1 MSSIP
6 FSEFKQRRELLLEQL
21 MDNSVVIIRAAKEV
35 TRSRDTEYGF
45 RQNSD
50 FHYLTGFP
58 EPDAYL
64 ILEKTNG
71 ANKTS
76 LICRAKDKTAEI
88 WQGRRIGKELAKQ
101 QYLFD
106 HAASLDELDN
116 ILKNSLND
124 KDVLYWSQ
132 GEDEATDKQIYTCLA
147 TLRASTR
154 IGLSAPDHQIDV
166 RPLIHEMRL
175 FKSDN
180 EIAVMRHACE
190 ISAEA
195 HKRAM
200 LFSATQI
207 KANKTVTEYQLEAEI
222 HHHFAMHNARY
233 PAYGTIVGGGDNA
246 CILHYTE
253 NKDEINPDDL
263 VLIDAGCELEGYAA
277 DSTRTFP
284 VRGQFSPEQ
293 KAIYQLVLD
302 TQQAVFDA
310 IKPGARLKDLTD
322 LSVEVITQGLIDLG
336 ILQGELNTLIDQNA
350 HRAFYMHGLS
360 HWLGLDVHD
369 VGLYNI
375 DGEPRSLEAGMVFTV
390 EPGIYI
396 DADSDC
402 ERKWHGIGVRIEDN
416 IVITQN
422 GFENLTHSVPKS
434 VSEIERL
441 MSL

>member
-1 MSSIP
+1 MPSIP
-6 FSEFKQRRELLLEQL
+6 FSEFKQRRAQLLAQL
-21 MDNSVVIIRAAKEV
+21 SDNCVVVMSAAKEV
-35 TRSRDTEYGF
+35 TRSRDTEYAF

-58 EPDAYL
+58 EPDAWL
-64 ILEKTNG
+64 ILEKIDG
-71 ANKTS
+71 VITS
-76 LICRAKDKTAEI
+76 TLVCRIKDKTAEI
-88 WQGRRIGKELAKQ
+88 WQGRRIGKVLAKQ

-106 HAASLDELDN
+106 NTASLDELDTV
-116 ILKNSLND
+116 LKDKLNN
-124 KDVLYWSQ
+124 KDVLYWAQ
-132 GEDEATDKQIYTCLA
+132 GDDKSTDKQIFKLLA
-147 TLRASTR
+147 ELRASAR
-154 IGLSAPDHQIDV
+154 SGKIAPEQQIDV

-175 FKSDN
+175 FKSAN
-180 EIAVMRHACE
+180 EIAVMRQAGE
-190 ISAEA
+190 ISAAA

-200 LFSATQI
+200 LFSAAQV
-207 KANKTVTEYQLEAEI
+207 KSGKDVTEYQLEAEI
-222 HHHFAMHNARY
+222 HHHFAMNKARY

-277 DSTRTFP
+277 DITRTFP
-284 VRGQFSPEQ
+284 VSGKFSPEQ
-293 KAIYQLVLD
+293 KAIYQLVLN

-336 ILQGELNTLIDQNA
+336 ILQGELKTLIDQNA

-375 DGEPRSLEAGMVFTV
+375 DGEARPLKEGMVFTV

-396 DADSDC
+396 DAESQCDP
-402 ERKWHGIGVRIEDN
+402 KWHGIGVRIEDN
-416 IVITQN
+416 VVITQN
-422 GFENLTHSVPKS
+422 GFENLTHPVPKTIE
-434 VSEIERL
+434 EIEGL
-441 MSL
+441 MA

>member
-1 MSSIP
+1 MPSIP
-6 FSEFKQRRELLLEQL
+6 FSEFKQRRAQLLAQL
-21 MDNSVVIIRAAKEV
+21 SDNCVVVMSAAKEV
-35 TRSRDTEYGF
+35 TRSRDTEYAF

-58 EPDAYL
+58 EPDAWL
-64 ILEKTNG
+64 ILEKIDG
-71 ANKTS
+71 VTS
-76 LICRAKDKTAEI
+76 STLICRIKDKTAEI
-88 WQGRRIGKELAKQ
+88 WQGRRIGKVLAKQ

-106 HAASLDELDN
+106 NTASLDELDTV
-116 ILKNSLND
+116 LKDKLNN
-124 KDVLYWSQ
+124 KDVLYWAQ
-132 GEDEATDKQIYTCLA
+132 GDDKSTDKQIFKLLA
-147 TLRASTR
+147 ELRASAR
-154 IGLSAPDHQIDV
+154 SGKIAPEQQIDV

-175 FKSDN
+175 FKSAN
-180 EIAVMRHACE
+180 EIAVMRQAGE
-190 ISAEA
+190 ISAAA

-200 LFSATQI
+200 LFSAAQV
-207 KANKTVTEYQLEAEI
+207 KSGKDVTEYQLEAEI
-222 HHHFAMHNARY
+222 HHHFAMNKARY

-277 DSTRTFP
+277 DITRTFP
-284 VRGQFSPEQ
+284 VSGKFSPEQ
-293 KAIYQLVLD
+293 KAIYQLVLN

-322 LSVEVITQGLIDLG
+322 LSVKVITQGLIDLG
-336 ILQGELNTLIDQNA
+336 ILQGELKTLIDQNA

-375 DGEPRSLEAGMVFTV
+375 DGEARPLKEGMVFTV

-396 DADSDC
+396 DAESQCDP
-402 ERKWHGIGVRIEDN
+402 KWHGIGVRIEDN
-416 IVITQN
+416 VVITQN
-422 GFENLTHSVPKS
+422 GFENLTHPVPKTIE
-434 VSEIERL
+434 EIEGL
-441 MSL
+441 MA

>member
-1 MSSIP
+1 MPSIP
-6 FSEFKQRRELLLEQL
+6 FSEFKQRRAQLLAQL
-21 MDNSVVIIRAAKEV
+21 SDNCVVVMSAAKEV
-35 TRSRDTEYGF
+35 TRSRDTEYAF

-58 EPDAYL
+58 EPDAWL
-64 ILEKTNG
+64 ILEKIDG
-71 ANKTS
+71 ETS
-76 LICRAKDKTAEI
+76 STLVCRVKDKTAEI
-88 WQGRRIGKELAKQ
+88 WQGRRIGKVLAKQ

-106 HAASLDELDN
+106 NTASLDELDTV
-116 ILKNSLND
+116 LKDKLNN
-124 KDVLYWSQ
+124 KDVLYWAQ
-132 GEDEATDKQIYTCLA
+132 GDDKSTDKQIFKLLA
-147 TLRASTR
+147 ELRASAR
-154 IGLSAPDHQIDV
+154 SGKIAPEQQIDV

-175 FKSDN
+175 FKSAN
-180 EIAVMRHACE
+180 EIAVMRQAGE
-190 ISAEA
+190 ISAAA

-200 LFSATQI
+200 LFSAAQV
-207 KANKTVTEYQLEAEI
+207 KSGKDVTEYQLEAEI
-222 HHHFAMHNARY
+222 HHHFAMNKARY

-277 DSTRTFP
+277 DITRTFP
-284 VRGQFSPEQ
+284 VSGKFSPEQ
-293 KAIYQLVLD
+293 KAIYQLVLN

-322 LSVEVITQGLIDLG
+322 LSVEVITQGLIELG
-336 ILQGELNTLIDQNA
+336 ILQGELDPLIENNV

-375 DGEPRSLEAGMVFTV
+375 DGEARPLKEGMVFTV

-396 DADSDC
+396 DAESQCDP
-402 ERKWHGIGVRIEDN
+402 KWYGIGVRIEDN
-416 IVITQN
+416 VVITQN
-422 GFENLTHSVPKS
+422 GFENLTHPVPKTIE
-434 VSEIERL
+434 EIEGL
-441 MSL
+441 MA

>member
-1 MSSIP
+1 MPSIP
-6 FSEFKQRRELLLEQL
+6 FSEFKQRRAQLLAQL
-21 MDNSVVIIRAAKEV
+21 SDNCVVVMSAAKEV
-35 TRSRDTEYGF
+35 TRSRDTEYAF

-58 EPDAYL
+58 EPDAWL
-64 ILEKTNG
+64 ILEKIDG
-71 ANKTS
+71 VTS
-76 LICRAKDKTAEI
+76 STLVCRVKDKTAEI
-88 WQGRRIGKELAKQ
+88 WQGRRIGKDLAKQ

-106 HAASLDELDN
+106 NTASLDELDTV
-116 ILKNSLND
+116 LKGKLNN
-124 KDVLYWSQ
+124 KDVLYWAQ
-132 GEDEATDKQIYTCLA
+132 GDDKSTDKQIFKLLA
-147 TLRASTR
+147 ELRASAR
-154 IGLSAPDHQIDV
+154 SGKIAPEQQIDV

-175 FKSDN
+175 FKSAN
-180 EIAVMRHACE
+180 EVAVMRQAGE
-190 ISAEA
+190 ISAAA

-200 LFSATQI
+200 LFSAAQV
-207 KANKTVTEYQLEAEI
+207 KSGKDVTEYQLEAEI
-222 HHHFAMHNARY
+222 HHHFAMNKARY

-277 DSTRTFP
+277 DITRTFP
-284 VRGQFSPEQ
+284 VSGKFSPEQ
-293 KAIYQLVLD
+293 KAIYQLVLN

-322 LSVEVITQGLIDLG
+322 LSVEVITQGLIELG

-375 DGEPRSLEAGMVFTV
+375 DGEARPLKEGMVFTV

-396 DADSDC
+396 DAESQCDP
-402 ERKWHGIGVRIEDN
+402 KWHGIGVRIEDN
-416 IVITQN
+416 VVITQN
-422 GFENLTHSVPKS
+422 GFENLTHPVPKTIE
-434 VSEIERL
+434 EIEGL
-441 MSL
+441 MA